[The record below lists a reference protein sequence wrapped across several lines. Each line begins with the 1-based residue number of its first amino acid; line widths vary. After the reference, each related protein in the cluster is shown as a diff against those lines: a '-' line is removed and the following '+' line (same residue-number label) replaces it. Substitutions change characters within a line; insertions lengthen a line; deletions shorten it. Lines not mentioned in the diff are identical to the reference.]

1 MNIVIY
7 LFSFISV
14 KFEFLY
20 GPYRDTLTIKLC
32 ETMKILSISCKF
44 IKFMEFIKDEL
55 HIILKL
61 MEFTLQYHNY
71 LN

>member
-1 MNIVIY
+1 M
-7 LFSFISV
+7 
-14 KFEFLY
+14 
-20 GPYRDTLTIKLC
+20 D
-32 ETMKILSISCKF
+32 
-44 IKFMEFIKDEL
+44 FIKDEL

>member
-1 MNIVIY
+1 M
-7 LFSFISV
+7 
-14 KFEFLY
+14 E
-20 GPYRDTLTIKLC
+20 
-32 ETMKILSISCKF
+32 ILSISCKF
-44 IKFMEFIKDEL
+44 NEFMEFIEDEL